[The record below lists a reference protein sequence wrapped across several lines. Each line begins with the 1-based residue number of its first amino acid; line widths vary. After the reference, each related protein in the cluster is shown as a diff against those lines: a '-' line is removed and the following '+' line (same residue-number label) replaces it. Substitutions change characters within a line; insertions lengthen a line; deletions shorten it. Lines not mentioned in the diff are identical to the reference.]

1 MGSDAY
7 AYEQVQIIESDNLI
21 CKASAGGDAPRLLG
35 QRQLVS
41 GLKEAKARDLQPFA
55 SILAEVLPEAGVASL
70 ALAGA
75 RTSLRWSDFAAV
87 VADGVYRTWSARLRW
102 LQLEGMNF
110 QNAEAVRLVAKF
122 CSMQPFGAPIGPTAE
137 ELELLWC
144 RCEGLDLSLMSAAL
158 ADQLTPAG
166 DGANSW
172 QPCFR
177 ALCVLE
183 HWYAKGGAA
192 KEAAE
197 GVHAVAGSMLSSL
210 FSQAPECRFKVLQL
224 VLAKLHADGHSSKA
238 HELEVK
244 LDAFGSF

>member
-1 MGSDAY
+1 MWASCCQEQNTGNDAHGY
-7 AYEQVQIIESDNLI
+7 TQIQIIEADKMAFSKVADDE
-21 CKASAGGDAPRLLG
+21 AAAGGDAPRLLG
-35 QRQLVS
+35 QRRLVS
-41 GLKEAKARDLQPFA
+41 GLKEAKPSDLQPFA
-55 SILAEVLPEAGVASL
+55 SFLAEALPEAGVASL

-75 RTSLRWSDFAAV
+75 KTSLRWWF
-87 VADGVYRTWSARLRW
+87 
-102 LQLEGMNF
+102 QPEGMDF

-122 CSMQPFGAPIGPTAE
+122 CSMQSLGAPVEPTAD

-166 DGANSW
+166 GRANSW

-210 FSQAPECRFKVLQL
+210 FSQVPECRFKVLQL
-224 VLAKLHADGHSSKA
+224 VLAKLRADGCSSKA
-238 HELEVK
+238 RQLEVM
-244 LDAFGSF
+244 LEALGSF